1 MGVIVELADR
11 QSVGGMVLGSA
22 VGLVAGELVGLV
34 SVESVDEQ
42 NSAYFYRTVF
52 GSRCE

>member
-1 MGVIVELADR
+1 VIVEPADR
-11 QSVGGMVLGSA
+11 GSVGGMVLGSA
-22 VGLVAGELVGLV
+22 VGLVVGELVGLV

-42 NSAYFYRTVF
+42 NNAYFYRTVF